1 MFGTP
6 RSRSS
11 PTQPYSPISIG
22 PKSISSESKSNS
34 KSSDSFGTKK
44 MKEKAKIFALG
55 IGKKLDNDTT
65 GKIFDYLKT
74 DQYQLISEL
83 LEIYPFEHTIYTKY
97 AEYLALNPGGIHS
110 LIPKLIEKIRKD
122 DPKKLEKFYNSLAQ
136 NTNKKV
142 IPYLKI
148 IYDDNPDSDNLDWDA
163 LCNNPNAIGIIEE
176 EYKKDPD
183 SKKLKWFF
191 LCKNPKAINILKKE
205 YDRNPNKFGFLYWTF
220 ICENPKAIKIL
231 EEEYKKDPNKLV
243 WDALCNNPKAI
254 NIIIME
260 YNKDHKSTNINWEVL
275 CNNPKAIKILEKEYK
290 KNPDST
296 KIKWNILSGNTNP
309 VAIKLLD
316 MKDTRDSRKGKGT
329 HYLKWDLIS
338 SNTNAINMIIRRLK
352 LEKKRKKFPNS
363 SSYSRLHLNPKR
375 IYIGDIKWK
384 ILLQNPSIFTT

>member
-1 MFGTP
+1 
-6 RSRSS
+6 
-11 PTQPYSPISIG
+11 
-22 PKSISSESKSNS
+22 
-34 KSSDSFGTKK
+34 
-44 MKEKAKIFALG
+44 
-55 IGKKLDNDTT
+55 
-65 GKIFDYLKT
+65 
-74 DQYQLISEL
+74 
-83 LEIYPFEHTIYTKY
+83 
-97 AEYLALNPGGIHS
+97 
-110 LIPKLIEKIRKD
+110 
-122 DPKKLEKFYNSLAQ
+122 
-136 NTNKKV
+136 
-142 IPYLKI
+142 
-148 IYDDNPDSDNLDWDA
+148 
-163 LCNNPNAIGIIEE
+163 
-176 EYKKDPD
+176 
-183 SKKLKWFF
+183 
-191 LCKNPKAINILKKE
+191 
-205 YDRNPNKFGFLYWTF
+205 
-220 ICENPKAIKIL
+220 
-231 EEEYKKDPNKLV
+231 
-243 WDALCNNPKAI
+243 
-254 NIIIME
+254 ME